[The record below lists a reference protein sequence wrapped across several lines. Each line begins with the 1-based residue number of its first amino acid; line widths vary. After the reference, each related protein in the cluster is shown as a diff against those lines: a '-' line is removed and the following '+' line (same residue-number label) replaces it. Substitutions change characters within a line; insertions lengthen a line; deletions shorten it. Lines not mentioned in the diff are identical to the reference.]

1 MLMRWLHILLPLAI
15 LALAVTL
22 RLSEPTVI
30 VNIRAEV
37 FDTFQRL
44 HPREYK
50 PVPVRIVDLDDASL
64 ERLGQWPWPR
74 TQVAELVARLTDMGA
89 AAIVFDM
96 VFSEPDR
103 TSPRNIV
110 EIWPDIPELE
120 QIKAAAGKIPDND
133 EILGATIAQSNVT
146 TGFVLTNG
154 EVTREPAVKGT
165 FAMAGDNPT
174 PFVLNFKGTVV
185 NLPDIEKGATGNGS
199 FNMVAAPD
207 GIVRRVPLLVRLGD
221 VFYPTIAAEA
231 LRTAQRAKT
240 YIVKSSGASG
250 EESFGEQTGINNIK
264 VGNFVIPTDAR
275 GSVYVYYT
283 KDVPERYVPAWE
295 IFDGSA
301 APEMIDGNIVF
312 IGTSASGLKDQRP
325 TPMNPVTSGVEIHVQ
340 VVEQALTDTYLKRP
354 DWATGAEI
362 VYLIVLGL
370 LMIFILPKFG
380 ALISAIIGITII
392 GSAIGFSWYAF
403 STLHWLIDPIFPSL
417 VGLIIYIVESLITY
431 LQTEAEK
438 NQVRGAFSHY
448 LSPALVEQ
456 LAENPDQLQLGGEDR
471 DMTLLFCDIRGFTT
485 ISEQFDA
492 QGLTSFIN
500 RFLTPMTNIILTRGG
515 TVDKYMGD
523 AIMAFWNAPILDPD
537 HPRHGAQ
544 TAIEMI
550 DTLEELN
557 IEWKQQA
564 DEEGRKY
571 IPVKIG
577 VGVNSGPCCVGN
589 LGSDQRF
596 DYSVLG
602 DDVNL
607 ASRLEGQSKTYG
619 VDIVIGENTQ
629 VQIDDMATLEL
640 DLIQVKGKTVPARI
654 FTLLG
659 DETYSQSPSF
669 QSLVSRHK
677 YFLETYRK
685 QDWELASDFLQQ
697 CRGLDKEEK
706 LSHLYDLYTD
716 RISHFQSDPPGADW
730 DGVFVATSK

>member
-1 MLMRWLHILLPLAI
+1 MRWLHILLPLAI

-22 RLSEPTVI
+22 RLSEPTAI
-30 VNIRAEV
+30 INIRADA

-44 HPREYK
+44 QPREYT
-50 PVPVRIVDLDDASL
+50 PVPVRIIDLDDASL

-74 TQVAELVARLTDMGA
+74 TQVAELVAKLTEMGA

-103 TSPRNIV
+103 TSPRNII
-110 EIWPDIPELE
+110 EIWPDIPEL
-120 QIKAAAGKIPDND
+120 KALREATDKIPDND

-154 EVTREPAVKGT
+154 ELTRDPAVKGT

-174 PFVLNFKGTVV
+174 DFVLNFSGTVV
-185 NLPDIEKGATGNGS
+185 NLPEIEKGAAGNGS

-207 GIVRRVPLLVRLGD
+207 GIVRKVPLLVRLGD
-221 VFYPTIAAEA
+221 VFYPTISAEA

-240 YIVKSSGASG
+240 YIIKSSGASG

-264 VGNFVIPTDAR
+264 VGEFVIPTDAQ

-283 KDVPERYVPAWE
+283 KDVPERYVPAWK

-301 APEMIDGNIVF
+301 APEMIEGNIVF

-362 VYLIVLGL
+362 IYLVVLGL
-370 LMIFILPKFG
+370 LLIFILSKFG
-380 ALISAIIGITII
+380 ALISAIIGIIMI

-417 VGLIIYIVESLITY
+417 IGLIIYIVESLISY
-431 LQTEAEK
+431 LKTEAEK

-492 QGLTSFIN
+492 QGLTSFMN
-500 RFLTPMTNIILTRGG
+500 RFLTPMTDIILTRGG
-515 TVDKYMGD
+515 TIDKYMGD
-523 AIMAFWNAPILDPD
+523 AIMAFWNAPLLDPD
-537 HPRHGAQ
+537 HPRHGAL
-544 TAIEMI
+544 TALEMI
-550 DTLEELN
+550 DSLKELN
-557 IEWKQQA
+557 IVWKQQA

-589 LGSDQRF
+589 MGSDQRF

-607 ASRLEGQSKTYG
+607 ASRLEGQSKAYG

-629 VQIDDMATLEL
+629 VQIGDMATLEL

-659 DETYSQSPSF
+659 DETYGQSASF
-669 QSLVSRHK
+669 QSLISRHK

-685 QDWELASDFLQQ
+685 QDWELAEDFLQQ
-697 CRGLDKEEK
+697 CRKLDKNGK
-706 LSHLYDLYTD
+706 LSTLYDLYTD
-716 RISHFQSDPPGADW
+716 RISHFQADPPGPDW
-730 DGVFVATSK
+730 DGVFIATSK

>member
-1 MLMRWLHILLPLAI
+1 MRWLHILLPLAI

-22 RLSEPTVI
+22 RLSEPTAI
-30 VNIRAEV
+30 INIRADV

-44 HPREYK
+44 QPREYT
-50 PVPVRIVDLDDASL
+50 PVPVRIIDLDDASL

-74 TQVAELVARLTDMGA
+74 TQVAELVAKLTEMGA

-103 TSPRNIV
+103 TSPRNII
-110 EIWPDIPELE
+110 EIWPDIPEL
-120 QIKAAAGKIPDND
+120 KALREATDKIPDND

-154 EVTREPAVKGT
+154 ELTRDPAVKGT

-174 PFVLNFKGTVV
+174 DFVLNFSGTVV
-185 NLPDIEKGATGNGS
+185 NLPEIEKGAAGNGS

-207 GIVRRVPLLVRLGD
+207 GIVRKVPLLVRLGD
-221 VFYPTIAAEA
+221 VFYPTISAEA

-240 YIVKSSGASG
+240 YIIKSSGASG

-264 VGNFVIPTDAR
+264 VGEFVIPTDAQ

-283 KDVPERYVPAWE
+283 KDVPERYVPAWK

-301 APEMIDGNIVF
+301 APEMIEGNIVF

-362 VYLIVLGL
+362 IYLVVLGL
-370 LMIFILPKFG
+370 LLIFILSKFG
-380 ALISAIIGITII
+380 ALISAIIGIIMI

-417 VGLIIYIVESLITY
+417 IGLIIYIVESLISY
-431 LQTEAEK
+431 LKTEAEK

-492 QGLTSFIN
+492 QGLTSFMN
-500 RFLTPMTNIILTRGG
+500 RFLTPMTDIILTRGG
-515 TVDKYMGD
+515 TIDKYMGD
-523 AIMAFWNAPILDPD
+523 AIMAFWNAPLLDPD
-537 HPRHGAQ
+537 HPRHGAL
-544 TAIEMI
+544 TALEMI
-550 DTLEELN
+550 DSLKELN
-557 IEWKQQA
+557 IVWKQQA

-589 LGSDQRF
+589 MGSDQRF

-607 ASRLEGQSKTYG
+607 ASRLEGQSKAYG

-629 VQIDDMATLEL
+629 VQIGDMATLEL

-659 DETYSQSPSF
+659 DETYGQSASF
-669 QSLVSRHK
+669 QSLISRHK

-685 QDWELASDFLQQ
+685 QDWELAEDFLQQ
-697 CRGLDKEEK
+697 CRKLDKNGK
-706 LSHLYDLYTD
+706 LSTLYDLYTD
-716 RISHFQSDPPGADW
+716 RISHFQADPPGPDW
-730 DGVFVATSK
+730 DGVFIATSK

>member
-1 MLMRWLHILLPLAI
+1 MFMRWLHILLPLAI

-22 RLSEPTVI
+22 RLSEPTAI
-30 VNIRAEV
+30 INIRADV

-44 HPREYK
+44 QPREYT
-50 PVPVRIVDLDDASL
+50 PVPVRIIDLDDASL

-74 TQVAELVARLTDMGA
+74 TQVAELVAKLTEMGA

-103 TSPRNIV
+103 TSPRNII
-110 EIWPDIPELE
+110 EIWPDIPEL
-120 QIKAAAGKIPDND
+120 KALREATDKIPDND

-154 EVTREPAVKGT
+154 ELTRDPAVKGT

-174 PFVLNFKGTVV
+174 DFVLNFSGTVV
-185 NLPDIEKGATGNGS
+185 NLPEIEKGAAGNGS

-207 GIVRRVPLLVRLGD
+207 GIVRKVPLLVRLGD
-221 VFYPTIAAEA
+221 VFYPTISAEA

-240 YIVKSSGASG
+240 YIIKSSGASG

-264 VGNFVIPTDAR
+264 VGEFVIPTDAQ

-283 KDVPERYVPAWE
+283 KDVPERYVPAWK

-301 APEMIDGNIVF
+301 APEMIEGNIVF

-362 VYLIVLGL
+362 IYLVVLGL
-370 LMIFILPKFG
+370 LLIFILSKFG
-380 ALISAIIGITII
+380 ALISAIIGIIMI

-417 VGLIIYIVESLITY
+417 IGLIIYIVESLISY
-431 LQTEAEK
+431 LKTEAEK

-492 QGLTSFIN
+492 QGLTSFMN
-500 RFLTPMTNIILTRGG
+500 RFLTPMTDIILTRGG
-515 TVDKYMGD
+515 TIDKYMGD
-523 AIMAFWNAPILDPD
+523 AIMAFWNAPLLDPD
-537 HPRHGAQ
+537 HPRHGAL
-544 TAIEMI
+544 TALEMI
-550 DTLEELN
+550 DSLKELN
-557 IEWKQQA
+557 IVWKQQA

-589 LGSDQRF
+589 MGSDQRF

-607 ASRLEGQSKTYG
+607 ASRLEGQSKAYG

-629 VQIDDMATLEL
+629 VQIGDMATLEL

-659 DETYSQSPSF
+659 DETYGQSASF
-669 QSLVSRHK
+669 QSLISRHK

-685 QDWELASDFLQQ
+685 QDWELAEDFLQQ
-697 CRGLDKEEK
+697 CRKLDKNGK
-706 LSHLYDLYTD
+706 LSTLYDLYTD
-716 RISHFQSDPPGADW
+716 RISHFQADPPGPDW
-730 DGVFVATSK
+730 DGVFIATSK